1 MEYLFE
7 KFLNKLD
14 RLAVAFSRYLLST
27 IDWNNRMIGIKGAR
41 GTGKTTLLLQY
52 AYFYLPHDHRTLYV
66 SLDDFYFTEYH
77 IVELVREFVL
87 QGGRYLLLDEVHRY
101 PSWSTELKNI
111 YDDDPDLQVI
121 FTGSSV
127 LHINKARGDLSRR
140 AVMYELPGLSYRE
153 FLNLKFCYSFSPVAW
168 QTLVTDHTAVARK
181 IKNDIRPLEY
191 FQSYLNN
198 GYYPYFTDNEEPY
211 KQKLKET
218 IELAIHVDLPSFF
231 DISHQSLEKLR
242 KLLFILYGSAP
253 FTPNIKKL
261 SERMGVTRNTLIE
274 YLGYL
279 DELRVIKRLYTS
291 TKGVGLLQKPDKLM
305 IYHPNF
311 QYALSQHP
319 PETGSIRE
327 SFFVNQVSQFARVR
341 NARQGDFQVDV
352 NVFEIGGKRRQTDKF
367 KMLVM
372 PLLFP
377 MILRLGLKTRSPYG
391 YLGFCIRMIE

>member
-1 MEYLFE
+1 MEYLFD
-7 KFLNKLD
+7 KFLNKID
-14 RLAVAFSRYLLST
+14 RLTVTFSRYLLT
-27 IDWNNRMIGIKGAR
+27 AIDWNNRMIGIKGAR

-101 PSWSTELKNI
+101 PSWSMELKNI
-111 YDDDPDLQVI
+111 YDDYPDLQVI

-127 LHINKARGDLSRR
+127 LHINKARADLSRR

-153 FLNLKFCYSFSPVAW
+153 FLNVKYGYSFSPVAW
-168 QTLVTDHTAVARK
+168 QTLVTNHTAVARE
-181 IKNDIRPLEY
+181 IKNNIRPLEY
-191 FQSYLNN
+191 FQSYLNI
-198 GYYPYFTDNEEPY
+198 GYYPYFLDNEGTY
-211 KQKLKET
+211 AQKLKET
-218 IELAIHVDLPSFF
+218 IDLAINVDLPSFF
-231 DISHQSLEKLR
+231 DISHKSLEKLR
-242 KLLFILYGSAP
+242 KLLFILSESAP

-279 DELRVIKRLYTS
+279 EELRVIKRLYTS

-311 QYALSQHP
+311 QYVLSQNP
-319 PETGSIRE
+319 PERGSIRE
-327 SFFVNQVSQFARVR
+327 SFFVNQVSQVAHVR
-341 NARQGDFQVDV
+341 SARQGDFEVDM
-352 NVFEIGGKRRQTDKF
+352 NVFEIGGKRKTNRQVQDISNAFVVSDDIEMGVKN
-367 KMLVM
+367 KI
-372 PLLFP
+372 PLWLF
-377 MILRLGLKTRSPYG
+377 
-391 YLGFCIRMIE
+391 GFVY

>member
-101 PSWSTELKNI
+101 PSCSTELKNI
-111 YDDDPDLQVI
+111 YDDYPDLQVI

-127 LHINKARGDLSRR
+127 LHINKARADLSRR

-153 FLNLKFCYSFSPVAW
+153 FLNLKFGYSFSPVAW

-191 FQSYLNN
+191 FQPYLNN
-198 GYYPYFTDNEEPY
+198 GYYPYFMDNEETY
-211 KQKLKET
+211 TQKLKET

-231 DISHQSLEKLR
+231 DISHKSLEKLR
-242 KLLFILYGSAP
+242 KLLFILSGSAP
-253 FTPNIKKL
+253 FTPNVKKL

-279 DELRVIKRLYTS
+279 EELRVIKRLYTS

-311 QYALSQHP
+311 HYALSQHP

-352 NVFEIGGKRRQTDKF
+352 NVFEIGGKKKTNRQVQDVSNAFVVSDDIEIGVKN
-367 KMLVM
+367 KI
-372 PLLFP
+372 PLWLF
-377 MILRLGLKTRSPYG
+377 
-391 YLGFCIRMIE
+391 GFLY

>member
-27 IDWNNRMIGIKGAR
+27 IDWNNRIIGIKGAR

-101 PSWSTELKNI
+101 PSWSMELKNI

-127 LHINKARGDLSRR
+127 LHINKARADLSRR

-153 FLNLKFCYSFSPVAW
+153 FLNVKFGYSFSPVAW
-168 QTLVTDHTAVARK
+168 QTLMTYHTAVARK

-198 GYYPYFTDNEEPY
+198 GYYPYFMDNEETY
-211 KQKLKET
+211 SQKLKET

-231 DISHQSLEKLR
+231 DISHKSLEKLR
-242 KLLFILYGSAP
+242 KLLFIISGSAP
-253 FTPNIKKL
+253 FTPNVKKL

-352 NVFEIGGKRRQTDKF
+352 NVFEIGGKRKTNRQVQDVSNAFVVSDDIEIGVKN
-367 KMLVM
+367 KI
-372 PLLFP
+372 PLWLF
-377 MILRLGLKTRSPYG
+377 
-391 YLGFCIRMIE
+391 GFLY